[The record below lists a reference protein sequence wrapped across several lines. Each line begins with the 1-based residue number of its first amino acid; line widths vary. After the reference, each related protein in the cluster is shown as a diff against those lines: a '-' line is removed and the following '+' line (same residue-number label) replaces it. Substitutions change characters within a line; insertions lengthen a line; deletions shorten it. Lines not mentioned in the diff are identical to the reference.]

1 MEMKAQFLILFLLAG
16 VLASNAYA
24 GNSTND
30 PKEQEQQKKTVKP
43 KYDFNI
49 FKFFS
54 VPTQQVDSLKKN
66 LTPNKKTL
74 LLTRKELTTVSKKRI

>member
-1 MEMKAQFLILFLLAG
+1 MKAQFLFIFLLAG
-16 VLASNAYA
+16 VLTSNAYA
-24 GNSTND
+24 GNTTND
-30 PKEQEQQKKTVKP
+30 PKEQEPQKTTVKP

-66 LTPNKKTL
+66 LNPNKKTL
-74 LLTRKELTTVSKKRI
+74 LLTRKEFATVPKKRG